1 MKFPASKATVEVR
14 RMSVSIMS
22 MSPTT
27 QFLIA
32 GGIGCLGVVLLSW
45 LLFGSLGT
53 AGALIG
59 TVFYICGCAMA
70 LISLRRTFPHRAIG
84 FCNCVTITRLMLVCT
99 LIAALIDNY
108 DGPWMVFAV
117 ATVALSLDGVDGWL
131 ARREG
136 YASNFGARFDM
147 EVDSVLALTLA
158 LHGVFTAGVGA
169 YVILLGLPRY
179 LFAVARFPFPWLD
192 GELPPRFSRKMVCV
206 LQLLVLIAVL
216 LPMVRPPV
224 SDVLV
229 GVAVVALA
237 WSFWLDVRLLR
248 QARS

>member
-1 MKFPASKATVEVR
+1 
-14 RMSVSIMS
+14 MS

-27 QFLIA
+27 QFQIA
-32 GGIGCLGVVLLSW
+32 GGVGCVGMVLLSW

-59 TVFYICGCAMA
+59 TTLYVFGCVMA
-70 LISLRRTFPHRAIG
+70 LMSMRRTFPHRTIG
-84 FCNCVTITRLMLVCT
+84 FCNCVTITRLMLVCA
-99 LIAALIDNY
+99 LVAALIDNY
-108 DGPWMVFAV
+108 QGAWVVFAV
-117 ATVALSLDGVDGWL
+117 ASVALSLDGVDGWL
-131 ARREG
+131 ARHEG
-136 YASNFGARFDM
+136 YNSEFGARFDM

-179 LFAVARFPFPWLD
+179 IFAVAQFPFPWLG
-192 GELPPRFSRKMVCV
+192 GELPPRFSRKVVCV
-206 LQLLVLIAVL
+206 LQMLVLIAVL

-229 GVAVVALA
+229 VVAVAALA

-248 QARS
+248 RTR